1 MIELRDQIEA
11 FERAARCRPRFFVT
25 TSSDSDRAPV
35 AAALARF
42 GFDVDVGALD
52 LSPSH
57 AARLAIENR
66 VHAVDVPTTDGA
78 EGAELRTEL
87 DAMGGTTIRVTSLD
101 PEDIAGTIRVFDVL
115 ASVCSLQGQS
125 QTRG

>member
-1 MIELRDQIEA
+1 MIEVRDQIEA
-11 FERAARCRPRFFVT
+11 LERAASCRPWFFVT

-57 AARLAIENR
+57 AERLDIDKH

-78 EGAELRTEL
+78 GGARLRTEL
-87 DAMGGTTIRVTSLD
+87 DAIGGTTIRVTSVD
-101 PEDIAGTIRVFDVL
+101 PDDIAGTVRVFDVL
-115 ASVCSLQGQS
+115 AIVCGLQERS